1 MSAPPTILHR
11 SLTVRLAQ
19 GETAPE
25 GEIPVIA
32 SSEALDDYGEIIEQ
46 SSWRLERFLR
56 APVALWQHCSWE
68 DPIGYFKDVRVEG
81 GSLRATLVPYTG
93 AADLEGKGAATLARY
108 QQGGPI
114 SVSVGFC
121 PGIIDTEER
130 NGQRVRVLRDC
141 ELYEISVVSIGANPE
156 AVALRASRRLRERRA
171 KGTPMTL
178 TEYLAARGMSP
189 EECASAAGIPAE
201 ELTALMGGTAPTED
215 QVAKLAQAFGLSPEE
230 VQMMFAPSEEE
241 EKAPAEP
248 AAEPPPPAPE
258 PAAEGEGDEEK
269 SAAAFRRSV
278 LDALGMK
285 STDAALAR
293 IATLVDGEKSAKD
306 LAARVAKIEA
316 ERTIERRSSL
326 IAAARADGRLTPA
339 REQKL
344 AGYLAK
350 LASPEALDEYL
361 RTLEPAIDLQERSP
375 RRPPQVPHLPGT
387 KGQSLYTPEQIEAA
401 RLANEQ
407 RRASRVR

>member
-1 MSAPPTILHR
+1 MSPPPNVRHR
-11 SLTVRLAQ
+11 SLTIRLAQ

-25 GEIPVIA
+25 GEIHVIA

-46 SSWRLERFLR
+46 NSWRLERFLR

-81 GSLRATLVPYTG
+81 GALRATLVPYTG
-93 AADLEGKGAATLARY
+93 AADLDGKGAATLARY

-130 NGQRVRVLRDC
+130 NGQLVRVLRNC

-201 ELTALMGGTAPTED
+201 ELTALMDGTAPTED

-230 VQMMFAPSEEE
+230 VQMMFTPSTE
-241 EKAPAEP
+241 EKAP

-258 PAAEGEGDEEK
+258 PAAEGDEEK
-269 SAAAFRRSV
+269 SSSFERAV
-278 LDALGMK
+278 LAALGMK

-350 LASPEALDEYL
+350 LASPEALEEYL
-361 RTLEPAIDLQERSP
+361 GTLEPALDLQERTQ
-375 RRPPQVPHLPGT
+375 RKPPQVAVVAST
-387 KGQSLYTPEQIEAA
+387 KGKPLYTPEQIEEAA
-401 RLANEQ
+401 RANEE
-407 RRASRVR
+407 RRASRTPR

>member
-1 MSAPPTILHR
+1 MSAPPTMLHR

-56 APVALWQHCSWE
+56 APVALWQHVSWD
-68 DPIGYFKDVRVEG
+68 DPIGYFKDVRVEAG
-81 GSLRATLVPYTG
+81 VLRATLVPYTG
-93 AADLEGKGAATLARY
+93 AADPEGRGAAVLARY

-121 PGIIDTEER
+121 PGLVDTEER

-141 ELYEISVVSIGANPE
+141 ELYEISVVSIGSNPE
-156 AVALRASRRLRERRA
+156 AVALRAARRLRERRT

-178 TEYLAARGMSP
+178 KEYLAARGMSP
-189 EECASAAGIPAE
+189 EECASASGIPAE

-230 VQMMFAPSEEE
+230 VQMMFTPSTEEE
-241 EKAPAEP
+241 EPAPATD
-248 AAEPPPPAPE
+248 PPSPAPE
-258 PAAEGEGDEEK
+258 PAAEGDEEK
-269 SAAAFRRSV
+269 KAAAFGRAV
-278 LDALGMK
+278 LAALGMK

-316 ERTIERRSSL
+316 ERAVERRSAL

-361 RTLEPAIDLQERSP
+361 RTLEPALDLQERAQ
-375 RRPPQVPHLPGT
+375 RKPPQVTVVAST
-387 KGQSLYTPEQIEAA
+387 KGQPLYTEEQIEAA

-407 RRASRVR
+407 RRASRAPR

>member
-46 SSWRLERFLR
+46 SSWKLDRFLR
-56 APVALWQHCSWE
+56 APVALWQHYSWE

-93 AADLEGKGAATLARY
+93 AADLEGRGAATLARY

-230 VQMMFAPSEEE
+230 VQMMFTPSTE
-241 EKAPAEP
+241 EKEPAEP

-258 PAAEGEGDEEK
+258 PAEEEK
-269 SAAAFRRSV
+269 SAAFERAV
-278 LDALGMK
+278 LAALGMK

-293 IATLVDGEKSAKD
+293 IATLVDGEKNAKD

-316 ERTIERRSSL
+316 ERTIERRSAL
-326 IAAARADGRLTPA
+326 IAAARTDGRLTPA

-350 LASPEALDEYL
+350 LASPEALEEYL
-361 RTLEPAIDLQERSP
+361 GTLEPALDLQERTQ
-375 RRPPQVPHLPGT
+375 RKPPQVSVVAST
-387 KGQSLYTPEQIEAA
+387 KGKPLYTPEQIEEAA
-401 RLANEQ
+401 RANEE
-407 RRASRVR
+407 RRASRTPR